1 MKTIHY
7 ITMANEDAVGH
18 SKNTLSMRVK
28 PGTYKAGQLVGFDKD
43 GSSVLASAK
52 NLPYGIVKQDVTAQ
66 DDKTYA
72 CIIPIANSG
81 QTARILISDAVKAGE
96 LISFDKEG
104 FSKKCS
110 DGVNIIGIALSDG
123 QKGEHIEAITDLP
136 HNIK

>member
-1 MKTIHY
+1 
-7 ITMANEDAVGH
+7 MANEDAVGH

-28 PGTYKAGQLVGFDKD
+28 PGTYKAGQLVGFDNE
-43 GSSVLASAK
+43 GFSVLASAK

-72 CIIPIANSG
+72 CIIPLANSG
-81 QTARILISDAVKAGE
+81 HTARVLISDAVKAGE
-96 LISFDKEG
+96 WISFDKEG

-110 DGVNIIGIALSDG
+110 DGANVIGVALSNG
-123 QKGEHIEAITDLP
+123 QKGEHIEAITELH